1 MVLYGWYVYSQ
12 DIKEAEEGP
21 LPTLFTFD
29 KNEAV
34 EFLSEKPE
42 EISDHKKDDVDA
54 VFKMRVKKYGK
65 EVIFRQKVKMAE
77 GTPITGN
84 FRYMTCDDSRCL
96 FPQPE
101 EFAFN
106 KKEEIVDAATQ
117 EKIKK
122 NIKYEIYNYIAPEL
136 AKLKEQDAEDEM
148 QMTPEMF
155 DQIMAARK
163 QKGKS
168 SPSSDVL
175 NALKNGRNN
184 QNNEV
189 LREVVTESIEGMSE
203 EN

>member
-1 MVLYGWYVYSQ
+1 MICCKKRCIVLW
-12 DIKEAEEGP
+12 P
-21 LPTLFTFD
+21 
-29 KNEAV
+29 
-34 EFLSEKPE
+34 
-42 EISDHKKDDVDA
+42 
-54 VFKMRVKKYGK
+54 
-65 EVIFRQKVKMAE
+65 
-77 GTPITGN
+77 
-84 FRYMTCDDSRCL
+84 
-96 FPQPE
+96 
-101 EFAFN
+101 
-106 KKEEIVDAATQ
+106 
-117 EKIKK
+117 IKK

-203 EN
+203 ENWKDARAWMSKNLPGVSFNRVKNIIKTKKANQINLAFNNYLNKKNTHLDNTKMLSLSQLIYKTNLVSKKIKLALLMSDSIRPCLFSIKED